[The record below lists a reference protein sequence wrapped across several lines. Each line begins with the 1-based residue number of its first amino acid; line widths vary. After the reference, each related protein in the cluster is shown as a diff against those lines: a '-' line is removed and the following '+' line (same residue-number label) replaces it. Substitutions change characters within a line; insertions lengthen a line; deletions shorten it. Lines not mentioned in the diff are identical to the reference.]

1 MSRTDTEHTNPNRI
15 RTRYLVNL
23 IIMGAV
29 TLVAAGLAAFFMLRT
44 GELTRQNSEL
54 SDRYEEL
61 RTSTQGSVSEKELQ
75 KQLMEARES
84 AASLQKRQV
93 LMQIQSSLESGSSTT
108 AILRSLFEDSLV
120 VQSGGRYYF
129 YPIESAAAKN
139 SFLDGDFAF
148 DEGGALVYKGNSL
161 SVHMERG
168 VDVSENNGEIDWAIL
183 KDEEVGFA
191 MISVGAAQDDGLIL
205 EDARF
210 EENMQGA
217 AEAGLDIGVCFRI
230 GAASTEEAEME
241 AEYVISALEQ
251 HKAQIRCP
259 VAVMLPSSERGERLL
274 ALSRFEWTEI
284 VKAFCRRIQEEGY
297 RPVIYGSLSS
307 FTMQV
312 DITELEPWDKWLANY
327 DSRLYFPYKFS
338 MWQYSVNGM
347 VGGIEGET
355 GMDVI
360 ITE

>member
-1 MSRTDTEHTNPNRI
+1 MSRTDTERGNPNRI

-29 TLVAAGLAAFFMLRT
+29 TLAAAGLAAFFMLRT
-44 GELTRQNSEL
+44 GELTAANSSLSKEL
-54 SDRYEEL
+54 EQL
-61 RTSTQGSVSEKELQ
+61 RVSTQGSVSEKDLQ
-75 KQLMEARES
+75 KQLSEARES
-84 AASLQKRQV
+84 AAAMQKRQV

-108 AILRSLFEDSLV
+108 AILRSLFADSLV

-129 YPIESAAAKN
+129 YPIESAAEKN

-148 DEGGALVYKGNSL
+148 DEGGALVYTGSNP
-161 SVHMERG
+161 SVHLERG
-168 VDVSENNGEIDWAIL
+168 VDISENNGEIDWTLL

-191 MISVGAAQDDGLIL
+191 MICAGTAQDDGTIL
-205 EDARF
+205 QDTRF

-217 AEAGLDIGVCFRI
+217 AAAGLNTGAYFRI
-230 GAASTEEAEME
+230 GAASQEEALQE
-241 AEYVISALEQ
+241 AEFVISALEPYRN
-251 HKAQIRCP
+251 QIRCP
-259 VAVMLPSSERGERLL
+259 VAVVIPSSERGERLL
-274 ALSRFEWTEI
+274 ALSRSEWTDI
-284 VKAFCRRIQEEGY
+284 VKAFCRRIEEEGY
-297 RPVIYGSLSS
+297 RPVIYGSLST

-312 DITELEPWDKWLANY
+312 DITELEHFDKWLANY

-338 MWQYSVNGM
+338 MWQYSVNGQ